1 VTGPGT
7 ALVLSG
13 GGARGAYEAGVIR
26 YLREDLAHE
35 IGAQPRFDILSGTS
49 IGAVNACFLASTAHV
64 PDEQGARL
72 AEIWLSLRL
81 EEVFHWSALALGRLP
96 GYLYR
101 RIRAVRHR
109 TWRLADL
116 VWPEALARTV
126 RQRILWSRLHR
137 NFEEGHLEALTVTA
151 TDLGT
156 GRAVTFVETEGR
168 LPSWVRD
175 PPVEV
180 RRVSIRP
187 EHVLASGAI
196 PLLFR
201 PVRIEGSWFID
212 GSVRQTTPIA
222 PAIRLGADR
231 VLVIGVR
238 NRGTGSLPGP
248 GLPRREP
255 TTAAQLGRILS
266 ALLVDRADADLD
278 RLRRLNQVLD
288 DGERAFGP
296 DFAEKMAALSAVHGP
311 PIRRVQDLVIRPSV
325 DPSIVAREHARRR
338 VKSLR
343 RGTLAARL
351 LARAAADEGTYA
363 DGFADLAT
371 LLLFDREYASEL
383 LELGR
388 ADAERQRD
396 ALLAFFAP
404 REARDA

>member
-1 VTGPGT
+1 
-7 ALVLSG
+7 VLSG
-13 GGARGAYEAGVIR
+13 GGARGAYEAGVLR

-35 IGAQPRFDILSGTS
+35 IGGQPRFDILSGTS

-64 PDEQGARL
+64 PGEQAARL
-72 AEIWLSLRL
+72 AEVWLSLRL

-101 RIRAVRHR
+101 RIKAVRYR

-116 VWPEALARTV
+116 LWPEALARTV

-137 NFEEGHLEALTVTA
+137 NFEEGHIEALTVTA

-168 LPSWVRD
+168 LPSWERD

-201 PVRIEGSWFID
+201 PVRIDGSWFID

-238 NRGTGSLPGP
+238 NRATASLPGP
-248 GLPRREP
+248 ALPRREP

-278 RLRRLNQVLD
+278 RLRRLNEVLD

-296 DFAEKMAALSAVHGP
+296 DFAERMAAIGA
-311 PIRRVQDLVIRPSV
+311 PIRRVRDLVIRPSV
-325 DPSIVAREHARRR
+325 DPSVVAREHARHR

-363 DGFADLAT
+363 DGFADLAS
-371 LLLFDREYASEL
+371 LLLFDREYAAEL
-383 LELGR
+383 LALGR
-388 ADAERQRD
+388 ADAKRQRD

-404 REARDA
+404 GEARDA